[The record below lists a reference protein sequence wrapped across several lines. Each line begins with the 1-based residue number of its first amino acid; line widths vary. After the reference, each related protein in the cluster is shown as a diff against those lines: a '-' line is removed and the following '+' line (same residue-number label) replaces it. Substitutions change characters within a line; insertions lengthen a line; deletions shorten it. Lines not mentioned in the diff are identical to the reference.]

1 VGKAV
6 GLVEIVLILAL
17 IAFMIWRRMAGQPLR
32 AARLIVL
39 PAVAVVLGLQ
49 ELTGLAFHASTIAV
63 LAIGVLTGIGT
74 GAARGATV
82 GIYERDG
89 YLWYRYRALT
99 VVIWL
104 VIIPLRVGMVLAATA
119 AGVALPTTGSLLVVL
134 GVSFLAES
142 GVIALRASRTGV
154 PYAPS
159 RRAAGVRTSL

>member
-1 VGKAV
+1 M

-17 IAFMIWRRMAGQPLR
+17 IAFMVWRRMVGQPLR

-39 PAVAVVLGLQ
+39 PAVAVILGLQ
-49 ELTGLAFHASTIAV
+49 ELAGSSIHASVIAV
-63 LAIGVLTGIGT
+63 LAIGALTGIAT

-89 YLWYRYRALT
+89 YLWYRYRPLT

-104 VIIPLRVGMVLAATA
+104 VLIPLRIGMVLAATA
-119 AGVALPTTGSLLVVL
+119 AGVTLPTTGSLLVVL

-159 RRAAGVRTSL
+159 RRAARVGTSL